1 MSSPIPTAE
10 GTSALVLGTAQLGLA
25 YGIANHSGQPD
36 LAEATALVG
45 AALAAGVTD
54 FDTAMAYGT
63 SETVLGQALRANRA
77 TETAQVVTKLPPTLC
92 AADAPQLT
100 TMVEGCCRRLGVPR
114 LAAVLLH
121 REEHLELLDGPVG
134 AVLSQLVATGRIGR
148 LGVSVY
154 TPQRAEQALY
164 HPNIQQIQW
173 PGSVLDRRFLPL
185 LPLARSRGVVVHIR
199 SALLQ
204 GVVMMDP
211 EALPSHL
218 KAVKPALVE
227 FHRLCREYAVAPAAA
242 AIGWLRQAAPDAEV
256 IFGAETAQQVR
267 DNLDALQRLG
277 ALSKNL
283 RTTDLWAAMSSLPVP
298 QNETCLNPALWP
310 VSEE

>member
-10 GTSALVLGTAQLGLA
+10 GASALILGTAQLGLT
-25 YGIANHSGQPD
+25 YGIANRSGQPD

-45 AALAAGVTD
+45 AALAAGVTV
-54 FDTAMAYGT
+54 FDTAMAYGN
-63 SETVLGQALRANRA
+63 SETVLGQALRANDA
-77 TETAQVVTKLPPTLC
+77 TAIAQVVTKLPPTLC
-92 AADAPQLT
+92 AADAPQLAAT
-100 TMVEGCCRRLGVPR
+100 VAGCCQRLGVPR

-134 AVLSQLVATGRIGR
+134 EVLSLLMSEGRIGR

-154 TPQRAEQALY
+154 TPQRAEQALH
-164 HPNIQQIQW
+164 HPRIQQIQW

-185 LPLARSRGVVVHIR
+185 LPLARQRGVVVHIR

-211 EALPSHL
+211 ETLPPHL
-218 KAVKPALVE
+218 KALQPALVE
-227 FHRLCREYAVAPAAA
+227 FHRLCRDYAVTPAAA
-242 AIGWLRQAAPDAEV
+242 AIGWLRHVAPDAEV
-256 IFGAETAQQVR
+256 IFGAETARQVR
-267 DNLDALQRLG
+267 DNLDALQRLSAVSDDIWVALT
-277 ALSKNL
+277 ALS
-283 RTTDLWAAMSSLPVP
+283 VP
-298 QNETCLNPALWP
+298 QNQSCLNPALWP